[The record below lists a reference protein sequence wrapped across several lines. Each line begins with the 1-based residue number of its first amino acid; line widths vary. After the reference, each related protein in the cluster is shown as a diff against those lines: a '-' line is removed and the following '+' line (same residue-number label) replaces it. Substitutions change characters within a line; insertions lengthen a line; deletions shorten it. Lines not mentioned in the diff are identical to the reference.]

1 MSVDNFYSRPEVK
14 RFLDRKTP
22 NPNKDLHG
30 FDIPF
35 RLCCV
40 APSGSG
46 KSNMIVNLISLFSQG
61 KVHLLKYLLYVKIR
75 KSHYINI

>member
-1 MSVDNFYSRPEVK
+1 MDNFYKKSEVV
-14 RFLDRKTP
+14 RFLDKKTP

-46 KSNMIVNLISLFSQG
+46 KSNWVVNLISLFL
-61 KVHLLKYLLYVKIR
+61 KVKAHLLKYLLYVRTR
-75 KSHYINI
+75 KNHYINF